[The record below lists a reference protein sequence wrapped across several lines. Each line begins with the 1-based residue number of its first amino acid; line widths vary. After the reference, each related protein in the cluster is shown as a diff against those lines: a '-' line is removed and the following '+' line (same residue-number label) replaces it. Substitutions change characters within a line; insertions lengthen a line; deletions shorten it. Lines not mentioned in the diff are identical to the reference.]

1 MTKHTT
7 KTRTFRLVGQD
18 TVFRAVCFYDAAVL
32 IPSVIGVTKDGT
44 GQTAARLADIEWLD
58 DASETSAVEVGRHS
72 AGITYEEAKA
82 HREALIEARERA
94 LRALKQHGE
103 LNGPNGLTPD
113 SDKQTPEWKRD
124 YDAYW
129 AAYDALRKFDRGFTK
144 DFAREHRAERRA
156 KRASR

>member
-1 MTKHTT
+1 MTKGTA
-7 KTRTFRLVGQD
+7 KARAFRLVGQN

-58 DASETSAVEVGRHS
+58 DARDAPAIEAKRHS
-72 AGITYEEAKA
+72 AGMTYEEAKA

-94 LRALKQHGE
+94 RRALKQHGE
-103 LNGPNGLTPD
+103 LKGPNGPTPD

-144 DFAREHRAERRA
+144 NFAREHRAERRA